1 MQTPRSRRY
10 VSMLCWT
17 RLAVAGAD
25 SFASRRTGDRLERSL
40 LGVLAARHLLQL
52 ALTVAKPTRK
62 VVAAGATVDALHSLS
77 MVGLA
82 AASPT
87 HRRGAITDAALAG
100 ALATAGGLLSVGW
113 ESLT

>member
-1 MQTPRSRRY
+1 MPSSRRY
-10 VSMLCWT
+10 VDLLSGA

-25 SFASRRTGDRLERSL
+25 GFASRRTGDRLERS
-40 LGVLAARHLLQL
+40 VLEILAGRHFVQLMLTLAR
-52 ALTVAKPTRK
+52 PTRR

-100 ALATAGGLLSVGW
+100 GLAAAGALLSAGW
-113 ESLT
+113 ESLA

>member
-10 VSMLCWT
+10 VGILSGA

-25 SFASRRTGDRLERSL
+25 GLASRRSGDRLERSFLEL
-40 LGVLAARHLLQL
+40 LAGRHFLQL
-52 ALTVAKPTRK
+52 VLTIAKPTRN

-82 AASPT
+82 AASPA
-87 HRRGAITDAALAG
+87 HRRGAIADAALAG
-100 ALATAGGLLSVGW
+100 GLAAAGALLSVGW
-113 ESLT
+113 ETLA

>member
-1 MQTPRSRRY
+1 MRTPRSRRY
-10 VSMLCWT
+10 VSMLCGA

-25 SFASRRTGDRLERSL
+25 GFASRRTGDRLERSL
-40 LGVLAARHLLQL
+40 LRLLAGRHFLQL
-52 ALTVAKPTRK
+52 VLTVAKPTRK
-62 VVAAGATVDALHSLS
+62 VVAAGAAVDALHSLS

-87 HRRGAITDAALAG
+87 HRRGAITDAGLAG
-100 ALATAGGLLSVGW
+100 AFAAAGALLSAGW

>member
-10 VSMLCWT
+10 VGMLSGA

-25 SFASRRTGDRLERSL
+25 GFVSRRTADRLERSVL
-40 LGVLAARHLLQL
+40 EVLAGRHLLQL
-52 ALTVAKPTRK
+52 ALTLAKPTRK

-82 AASPT
+82 SVSPR
-87 HRRGAITDAALAG
+87 HRRGAITDAAVAGGLAAAG
-100 ALATAGGLLSVGW
+100 ALLSAGW
-113 ESLT
+113 ERLT